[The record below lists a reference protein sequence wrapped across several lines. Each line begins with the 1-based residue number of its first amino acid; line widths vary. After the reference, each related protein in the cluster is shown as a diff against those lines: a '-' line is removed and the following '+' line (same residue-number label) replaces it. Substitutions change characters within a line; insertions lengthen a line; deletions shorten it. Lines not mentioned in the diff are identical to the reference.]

1 MALGIRKKGLDIIFL
16 DLGSN
21 ESTII
26 KNWDDKSILIN
37 SGVISMFSNDLKRNI
52 LPAIKHQNLKKFN
65 WLIKSQ
71 GNSNHQSSI
80 AKTVE
85 TIPIDTI
92 WVVGLDSDSWI
103 DEYIRNLTELKNIDY
118 NIIHRGAVI
127 RIDNQSYIQFLL
139 PIDNFQLENTQLAMK
154 IVNDS
159 NSILFIDKLTD
170 SDFEVLMNDRE
181 VIKSDVLKMSYPK
194 QISHNFNEFLNIV
207 HVSKIVITGAKTSNN
222 SPTRKELEDMIEAKL
237 FFTDSVGAIWLYS
250 DGKNQ
255 IKVKKW
261 K

>member
-1 MALGIRKKGLDIIFL
+1 
-16 DLGSN
+16 
-21 ESTII
+21 
-26 KNWDDKSILIN
+26 
-37 SGVISMFSNDLKRNI
+37 
-52 LPAIKHQNLKKFN
+52 
-65 WLIKSQ
+65 
-71 GNSNHQSSI
+71 
-80 AKTVE
+80 
-85 TIPIDTI
+85 
-92 WVVGLDSDSWI
+92 
-103 DEYIRNLTELKNIDY
+103 
-118 NIIHRGAVI
+118 
-127 RIDNQSYIQFLL
+127 
-139 PIDNFQLENTQLAMK
+139 MK

-194 QISHNFNEFLNIV
+194 QMSQNFNEFLNIV

-222 SPTRKELEDMIEAKL
+222 SPTRKELEDMIEAEI